1 MRIATLLAAALAL
14 ASGCEASSSDGGAP
28 GGDAPRP
35 PTRAH
40 PRAAARAAESYLIH
54 YGPWTES
61 SLRIA
66 ETYPLVI
73 VHPLG
78 GNLTR
83 RLVAE
88 LQDGVDPA
96 DPRDDVVVLGYV
108 SAGEDLRT
116 AGVPDAALR
125 RDPRFA
131 GNGAGPRV
139 DPRGPRASGGPLD
152 GIDPLG
158 APSPGGTGLASFY
171 LDDNS
176 LVLRGAGDGLPD
188 RNAVFNTCFVNAG
201 DPAWFAALDAMT
213 LDGPDGV
220 AGLREIVTTSYGRG
234 LGCDGFFLDTFDT
247 CAPNAYTD
255 ASSPNPSTFEWT
267 APGFRAFAERLRAA
281 YPDKVILQNRGL
293 FFFDPRLPHYR
304 FAPRGLIDL
313 VLFESFR
320 LNSHPG
326 PDNPHPYYYP
336 DNRYNVAPRLA
347 AEAQRPDGFRV
358 LSLGYAEG
366 PPSEMSRET
375 LVGRS
380 TVGLASLLED
390 IRVAQEEAGFRHYLT
405 DASITLVN
413 TFVRDHAD
421 PNDRRPPA
429 WSSTYN
435 ANAHAWP
442 VPPGP
447 PAPRVGLQE
456 VEPGPR
462 SLTVRWDVALDK
474 HPVRYKLYYQTRPFD
489 FAADPA
495 LSSATSVFLTPR
507 VARGYDRGPGPHTYP
522 FEATL
527 AGLTPGRTYY
537 LLLRAVDESPRRNED
552 TNTVVRT
559 GTPY

>member
-1 MRIATLLAAALAL
+1 MRIATLLAAALAP

-28 GGDAPRP
+28 GGDAPPP

-188 RNAVFNTCFVNAG
+188 RNAAFNTCFVNAG

-537 LLLRAVDESPRRNED
+537 LLLRAVDESRRRNED

>member
-1 MRIATLLAAALAL
+1 MRIATALAAALAL
-14 ASGCEASSSDGGAP
+14 AAGCEASSGGGASGGGAP
-28 GGDAPRP
+28 PASPRVN
-35 PTRAH
+35 
-40 PRAAARAAESYLIH
+40 PRAAARAAQSYLIH
-54 YGPWTES
+54 YGPWTPGHI
-61 SLRIA
+61 RIA

-73 VHPLG
+73 AHPLG

-88 LQDGVDPA
+88 IQDGVDPA
-96 DPRDDVVVLGYV
+96 DPADDVLVLAYV
-108 SAGEDLRT
+108 SVGEDLRT
-116 AGVPDAALR
+116 AGVPDAVLR

-131 GNGAGPRV
+131 GNRAGPRV
-139 DPRGPRASGGPLD
+139 DPRGPNASGGPLD

-176 LVLRGAGDGLPD
+176 VFRSGTGDGLPD

-213 LDGPDGV
+213 LDGPDGA
-220 AGLREIVTTSYGRG
+220 AGLREIATTTHGRG

-255 ASSPNPSTFEWT
+255 AASPNPTKFEWT
-267 APGFRAFAERLRAA
+267 APGFRAFLERLRAA

-293 FFFDPRLPHYR
+293 FFFDSRLPHYR

-336 DNRYNVAPRLA
+336 DNRYNVAPRLM

-380 TVGLASLLED
+380 TMGFDSLLED

-405 DASITLVN
+405 DAAITLVN
-413 TFVRDHAD
+413 TFVRDHTNPEDHQA
-421 PNDRRPPA
+421 PT

-442 VPPGP
+442 VPPDAP
-447 PAPRVGLQE
+447 TPRVGLQE
-456 VEPGPR
+456 VEPGPG

-474 HPVRYKLYYQTRPFD
+474 HPVRYKLYLQTRPFD
-489 FAADPA
+489 FAADPG
-495 LSSATSVFLTPR
+495 LSSAASIFLNPR
-507 VARGYDRGPGPHTYP
+507 VARGYDRGPGPGIYP

-527 AGLTPGRTYY
+527 SGLTPGRTYF

-552 TNTVVRT
+552 ANTVVLT